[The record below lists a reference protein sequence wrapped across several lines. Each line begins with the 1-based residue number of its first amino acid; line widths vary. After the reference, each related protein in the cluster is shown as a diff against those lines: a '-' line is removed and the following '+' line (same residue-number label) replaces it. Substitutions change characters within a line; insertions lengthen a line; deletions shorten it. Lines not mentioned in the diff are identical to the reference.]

1 MSFEKYIEEK
11 TQEYKR
17 GRIRR
22 RENLVIV
29 VGNDTQSTQ
38 VGYTKGKSFSL
49 LVKHRRNFPPIFIKW
64 SKA

>member
-29 VGNDTQSTQ
+29 IG
-38 VGYTKGKSFSL
+38 
-49 LVKHRRNFPPIFIKW
+49 
-64 SKA
+64 